1 MKIPLNLIK
10 TGKYTIGGKYMY
22 VASYKIYQGYYYELN
37 NKVFAGKE
45 FNINA
50 PELVKIDSAIVNT
63 LLTQASTYT
72 YGKLSK
78 SKINTSN
85 IQPFYFTPTEEEKST
100 GEALRYFVSKKNQTP
115 ILIKE
120 ISKENYGLLKSN
132 PIYNTVA
139 IKNYIIPGLNTD
151 NSYTFTPE
159 DLKEAE
165 KHLPGIISFLTP
177 SLKK

>member
-1 MKIPLNLIK
+1 
-10 TGKYTIGGKYMY
+10 MY
-22 VASYKIYQGYYYELN
+22 VASYKIYQGYYYEIN

-50 PELVKIDSAIVNT
+50 PELVKIDSAIVDT

-78 SKINTSN
+78 LKINTSN
-85 IQPFYFTPTEEEKST
+85 IQPFYFIPTEEEKST
-100 GEALRYFVSKKNQTP
+100 GEALRYFASKKNQTP

-120 ISKENYGLLKSN
+120 INKENYDLLKTNSL
-132 PIYNTVA
+132 YNTVT
-139 IKNYIIPGLNTD
+139 IKNYIIPRLNTD
-151 NSYTFTPE
+151 NNYTFAPE

-165 KHLPGIISFLTP
+165 MQIIKKISFNNL
-177 SLKK
+177 

>member
-1 MKIPLNLIK
+1 MKIPSNLIK

-50 PELVKIDSAIVNT
+50 PELVKIDSAIVDT
-63 LLTQASTYT
+63 LLTQESTYT

-78 SKINTSN
+78 LKINTSN
-85 IQPFYFTPTEEEKST
+85 IQPFYFIPTEEEKST
-100 GEALRYFVSKKNQTP
+100 GEAFRYFASKKNQTP

-120 ISKENYGLLKSN
+120 ISKENYGLLKTNSL
-132 PIYNTVA
+132 YNTVA
-139 IKNYIIPGLNTD
+139 IKNYIIPRLNTD
-151 NSYTFTPE
+151 NNYTFTPE

-165 KHLPGIISFLTP
+165 KNLPGITSFLTP
-177 SLKK
+177 PLKK